1 MLRGSRHLG
10 KILGYSFSPIKFHL
24 SLLGSL
30 ASHRTWRHLAATAGT
45 SRKQG
50 VNKPNVCSATGA
62 LAPGPD
68 YQQQQQNKK
77 REVARHD
84 INLLNPTGCVMHQQV

>member
-30 ASHRTWRHLAATAGT
+30 AASSRTWRHLAATVGT

-50 VNKPNVCSATGA
+50 VRVYNKPDGCSATGA

-68 YQQQQQNKK
+68 LQQKSYNQLHVLGFFLKK
-77 REVARHD
+77 IHGS
-84 INLLNPTGCVMHQQV
+84 N